1 MRKVKKILAVLIAF
15 TFIFQMCLPVYAED
29 SIQNLSLE
37 TGEAVTVKVPYYE
50 DSYTVVNGVEPVLF
64 TSTNSDVATA
74 YKTGITMSSSG
85 NSLSVEILAKTEGT
99 TDIKISMRESGEI
112 LAQYAVTVTKSAAS
126 TLRLCEKEHTT
137 ISFKYKTKDY
147 SYKLSDSSANLTI
160 HERSTT
166 QSSING
172 NYNSSTTM
180 EISFG
185 KIGEYV
191 LTIYDGNNSIII
203 EYDVIIA
210 DHKWDSGV
218 VTKEPTCS
226 KEGSKKYTCQKC
238 GVTEENSDD
247 SPALG
252 HDYPEE
258 YTIDKEPT
266 CTEKGQKSIHCTRCT
281 IGRIKVTEIEPTGHT
296 WSEEYSVDK
305 EATCMENGQKSI
317 HCTVCDAVNEDTI
330 EEITPTGHE
339 WAEGYTVDKE
349 PTCTENGEKSI
360 HCTICDTVKEDSV
373 EEIAP
378 TGHDWNDEYTI
389 DKEAT
394 CTEDGQQSI
403 HCKVCDAIDE
413 DSIEEIE
420 AAGHTWDEGEITKEP
435 SYTEDGIKTFTCSV
449 CGETKT
455 ESIDKLENPFVDV
468 NEDDYFYDAV
478 LWAYENGITS
488 GKDDT
493 HFAPSSSC
501 TRAES
506 ATFLWRAYGQ
516 PEPETTEN
524 PFVDVNSS
532 NYYYKAVLWAYEN
545 GITSGK
551 DQTHFAP
558 NDTVARK
565 EFLTFLW
572 RSAKK
577 PEPETTDN
585 PFVDV
590 PDDAYYA
597 KAVLWAYENGI
608 TTGKDESH
616 FNPDGQC
623 IRAQVVSFLYRY
635 FG

>member
-1 MRKVKKILAVLIAF
+1 MKKAKKFLSVLIAF
-15 TFIFQMCLPVYAED
+15 TFILQMCLPVHAED

-37 TGEAVTVKVPYYE
+37 TGEAVTVTVPYYE

-85 NSLSVEILAKTEGT
+85 NSLSVEILAKTEGSAN
-99 TDIKISMRESGEI
+99 IKISMRESGEI
-112 LAQYAVTVTKSAAS
+112 LAQYAVTVTKSEAS
-126 TLRLCEKEHTT
+126 TLRLCEEEHTT
-137 ISFKYKTKDY
+137 ISFKYNTQNF
-147 SYKLSDSSANLTI
+147 SYKLSDSSADLTI
-160 HERSTT
+160 HEKSTS

-172 NYNSSTTM
+172 NYKSSTTM

-185 KIGEYV
+185 KVGEYV

-203 EYDVIIA
+203 EYDVIIT
-210 DHKWDSGV
+210 DHKWNSGV
-218 VTKEPTCS
+218 IVENPTCT
-226 KEGSKKYTCQKC
+226 KYGTKKYTCQKC
-238 GVTEENSDD
+238 GKTQKKVDEPS
-247 SPALG
+247 LG
-252 HDYPEE
+252 HEYLEE
-258 YTIDKEPT
+258 WTIDQEPT
-266 CTEKGQKSIHCTRCT
+266 CTEPGSKSKHCKRC
-281 IGRIKVTEIEPTGHT
+281 GDKSEVTEIEPTGHT

-339 WAEGYTVDKE
+339 WSDEYSIDKE
-349 PTCTENGEKSI
+349 PTCTEKGEKSI
-360 HCTICDTVKEDSV
+360 HCSICDTVKEDSI
-373 EEIAP
+373 EEIEP
-378 TGHDWNDEYTI
+378 TGHEWSDEYTI
-389 DKEAT
+389 DKEVT

-413 DSIEEIE
+413 DSIEEIKSI
-420 AAGHTWDEGEITKEP
+420 GHKWDEGEITKEP
-435 SYTEDGIKTFTCSV
+435 SYTEEGIKTFTCSV

-455 ESIDKLENPFVDV
+455 ETIDKLEQPFVDI

-478 LWAYENGITS
+478 LWAYTNGITS
-488 GKDDT
+488 GKDET
-493 HFAPSSSC
+493 HFAPSASC

-506 ATFLWRAYGQ
+506 ATFLWRAYGE

-558 NDTVARK
+558 NDTVTRK

-572 RSAKK
+572 RSADK

-590 PDDAYYA
+590 SDDAYYT

-608 TTGKDESH
+608 TSGTDESH

-623 IRAQVVSFLYRY
+623 IRAQVVTFLYRY